1 MTQTVTVLCFGGLA
15 ALSPED
21 QPLQLSL
28 DLPAT
33 ASQVKAAIAQ
43 ACDLDPASA
52 MAHLLRNSAIG
63 SETQI
68 YRDTEEIPASLVQ
81 LALLPPVSGG

>member
-1 MTQTVTVLCFGGLA
+1 MTRTISVLCFGGLS
-15 ALSPED
+15 ALSPEG

-33 ASQVKAAIAQ
+33 AAQVKTAIAQ
-43 ACDLDPASA
+43 ACELTPDSA
-52 MAHLLRNSAIG
+52 LAALLQKSAIG
-63 SETQI
+63 SETHLYI
-68 YRDTEEIPASLVQ
+68 DGDVIPASLSQ